1 MQSRTASL
9 SVPGIL
15 ALVGGLMVAGGSFLD
30 WFGARFAGVNA
41 LSVSGT
47 AIAAGKLTVVLGVVA
62 AVIGAAALAGALSDR
77 RGALVALV
85 FVGCLALAAAAFSA
99 ASARQRVADAA
110 VARVASQAGVDEA
123 QARAIV
129 DQALRLS
136 GLAIS
141 IEAGLFVV
149 VGGGALTAA
158 AGALPL
164 LASRPVPP
172 SDRADDASPT
182 PGPAE

>member
-1 MQSRTASL
+1 LPAFAPPKPKEFEIIRRAFT
-9 SVPGIL
+9 GRIL
-15 ALVGGLMVAGGSFLD
+15 LATMSSGNSDCVKLM
-30 WFGARFAGVNA
+30 FAGRNSSRSATQQNA
-41 LSVSGT
+41 AS
-47 AIAAGKLTVVLGVVA
+47 IAPA
-62 AVIGAAALAGALSDR
+62 APALAGALSDR